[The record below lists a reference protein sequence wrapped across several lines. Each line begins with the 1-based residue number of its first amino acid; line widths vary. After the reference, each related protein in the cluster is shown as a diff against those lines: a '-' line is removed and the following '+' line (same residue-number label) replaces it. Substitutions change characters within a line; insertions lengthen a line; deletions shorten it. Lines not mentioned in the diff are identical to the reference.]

1 MRRSKWMILLAC
13 VAIGGGSYWY
23 FFMRSASSGTTQ
35 NLLTRVSKSSISTSV
50 KTTGKISPVQ
60 TSVLSLTRQGTVTKI
75 YKNVGDIVKSGDVI
89 AEIDA
94 SDAYMDIRNAKIS
107 LDNANNNYNK
117 LFATTTEADRVRTKN
132 SLEESK
138 NSLGLLEAQYQDF
151 LVSQK
156 NTLLESE
163 AQISLLKE
171 KVKLAESDLDYT
183 KQNLDTTSDA
193 TNLERDM
200 ANAFLS
206 VEESNRIIPDNL
218 RSIRDLLYINNKTS
232 DRYGDLGA
240 RNNYQ
245 KAQTEKLYESISGSL
260 ASFNKDLAIVRAKP
274 TRSLDEVLS
283 VITQVR
289 EILSDLSD
297 LTAMGVEEY
306 GNTPTGVPF
315 GQSDIETAQTS
326 LRTLGSTL
334 SSKLTSLNSTYT
346 TLKNYGSDAIQAL
359 ADKNTITQKEQSL
372 QSAKN
377 DLAKAQRSYEALKTS
392 QNTDLISRQN
402 EISRMKNTITLS
414 EITYNELIQ
423 GPEATD
429 LRSAKNSISSAEIN
443 LSKANIALKDYQIV
457 AGFDG
462 IVNDIPWKIGDLT
475 KSTEGILVENKN
487 AYEIALSLDQIDIV
501 KIKDSMKANIVLDAF
516 PTETYVGKVSRVSA
530 VPTETSGVVSYEAVV
545 ELSIARD
552 DIYTKMSATV
562 EIITTEKN
570 DVIVIP
576 TSAIITE

>member
-1 MRRSKWMILLAC
+1 MRRSKWIILLAC

-23 FFMRSASSGTTQ
+23 FFMRTASSGTTQ

-75 YKNVGDIVKSGDVI
+75 YKNVGDTVQSGDII

-117 LFATTTEADRVRTKN
+117 LFASTTEADRVRTKN

-138 NSLGLLEAQYQDF
+138 NSLGLLEAQYKDF

-171 KVKLAESDLDYT
+171 KEKLAESDLEYT
-183 KQNLDTTSDA
+183 KKNLDTTSDA

-240 RNNYQ
+240 KNSYQ
-245 KAQTEKLYESISGSL
+245 KVQTEKLYESISGSL
-260 ASFNKDLAIVRAKP
+260 ATFNADLSLVRAKSN
-274 TRSLDEVLS
+274 RSLDEVLS

-289 EILSDLSD
+289 EILSDISD

-326 LRTLGSTL
+326 LRSLGSTL
-334 SSKLTSLNSTYT
+334 SSKLTGLNSTYT

-372 QSAKN
+372 QSTKN
-377 DLAKAQRSYEALKTS
+377 DLSKAERAYEALKTS

-414 EITYNELIQ
+414 EITYNEMVQ
-423 GPEATD
+423 
-429 LRSAKNSISSAEIN
+429 
-443 LSKANIALKDYQIV
+443 
-457 AGFDG
+457 
-462 IVNDIPWKIGDLT
+462 
-475 KSTEGILVENKN
+475 
-487 AYEIALSLDQIDIV
+487 
-501 KIKDSMKANIVLDAF
+501 
-516 PTETYVGKVSRVSA
+516 
-530 VPTETSGVVSYEAVV
+530 
-545 ELSIARD
+545 
-552 DIYTKMSATV
+552 
-562 EIITTEKN
+562 
-570 DVIVIP
+570 
-576 TSAIITE
+576 